1 MALTTSGLSCHLVT
15 WSPCHPQVNCLVAG
29 TGCAAVAKEVASVAG
44 VSKVGAEAT
53 LKSLQEANPQV
64 LLADSPAYTGF
75 LPEHLT
81 PLLVSAQNQFKYTH
95 IVAVG
100 RSHSYTYM
108 YDFAYFSF
116 NLLHNISMEPFSGC
130 LRLLPLSVAP
140 LGRPAR
146 RLSHL

>member
-1 MALTTSGLSCHLVT
+1 MLV
-15 WSPCHPQVNCLVAG
+15 SPRYVRV
-29 TGCAAVAKEVASVAG
+29 
-44 VSKVGAEAT
+44 EAT
-53 LKSLQEANPQV
+53 LKFLKKANPQV

-95 IVAVG
+95 IVAVS

-108 YDFAYFSF
+108 NDFAYFSF
-116 NLLHNISMEPFSGC
+116 NLSHNISMEPFSGR
-130 LRLLPLSVAP
+130 LRLLPVSVAP
-140 LGRPAR
+140 PGRPAR